1 MDNAHVNPSILG
13 IFPNPMKSGDIPHKT
28 EVWRF
33 VTFALKTY
41 QNRWSGPEG
50 SFRQH
55 QGAWKNS
62 IQTASLDSFW
72 RLKFSWSN
80 VGSQKSLFFKYDDVQ
95 GYVLLFNKSLHS
107 QLMLQVW
114 YKQKIVCRWIGS
126 SISQPSSCQREQER
140 LEAAQWCLP
149 LVRSDQESYIRRFI
163 GRLACHGRNPIFNA
177 FEILFEFT
185 IHQFFNQYLYHQV
198 SVSDTSKWGVRSLI
212 HLPSLWGCWWTC
224 LQWHF
229 MGGTYWCRN
238 VTGVGGTWI
247 ATAGVQKPS
256 TVEFVESVVQLP
268 FLWKSLENSM
278 VGNSIPYV
286 RNYWDLS

>member
-1 MDNAHVNPSILG
+1 MRPETIYFGVYPNQIKLG
-13 IFPNPMKSGDIPHKT
+13 YVPHKT

-41 QNRWSGPEG
+41 QNRWSGPDR

-62 IQTASLDSFW
+62 IQTASLDSFL

-107 QLMLQVW
+107 QRMLQVW

-140 LEAAQWCLP
+140 LEAAEWCLP

-163 GRLACHGRNPIFNA
+163 GRLACHGRKPIFNA
-177 FEILFEFT
+177 FEILEWVYHSPVF
-185 IHQFFNQYLYHQV
+185 QKKYLYHQV
-198 SVSDTSKWGVRSLI
+198 SVSDI
-212 HLPSLWGCWWTC
+212 F
-224 LQWHF
+224 Q
-229 MGGTYWCRN
+229 MGGQKLDALAITVRLLVDVSPMAFYGRDLLVSQCHGRWGHLDCNGWCAR
-238 VTGVGGTWI
+238 T
-247 ATAGVQKPS
+247 PR
-256 TVEFVESVVQLP
+256 L
-268 FLWKSLENSM
+268 
-278 VGNSIPYV
+278 
-286 RNYWDLS
+286 

>member
-1 MDNAHVNPSILG
+1 MN
-13 IFPNPMKSGDIPHKT
+13 SGDIPHKT

-33 VTFALKTY
+33 VK
-41 QNRWSGPEG
+41 NRWSGPEG

-163 GRLACHGRNPIFNA
+163 GRLACHGR
-177 FEILFEFT
+177 FT
-185 IHQFFNQYLYHQV
+185 LYSMHLKSFWVYHSPVFQSV
-198 SVSDTSKWGVRSLI
+198 PVSDTSKWGVRSLI